1 MKSLRSRLILNTLI
15 PLLVIIPVT
24 GILITYLLETQVF
37 LANITSELTKQAV
50 LVADTASAY
59 LEIWQDPVRAQ
70 AFVTRIS
77 PRLTAK
83 VMLLDPEGRLIVSSD
98 PEDSFLVGQV
108 FNVPD
113 AELLSA
119 NDLQAEVVMDQR
131 KVTDII
137 VPVYASRDASLI
149 GFVRL
154 VNPLASIYERSQ
166 TLRQVMVF
174 VSVGGL
180 LIGLLLSWL
189 LARDLEKPIRQTTDA
204 AYRLAN
210 GGNPQPLPEGGLI
223 ETQVLQRAFNTLVE
237 RLQTLETSRK
247 RLLANLVHELG
258 RPLGALRSA
267 SQALL
272 GGAGEDPQLRQE
284 LVQGMD
290 DELVRLQGLLNELAH
305 LHEQVLGSLDLEIR
319 PVEIQTWIESIL
331 PPWQRLAE
339 DKHLKWETTFDPS
352 TPNEACFDADRM
364 AQVLEN
370 LLSNAIRYTPPGGH
384 IWLSTSANETEWQIV
399 IKDDGYGI
407 VSEEA
412 DRIFEPYQRGKA
424 AQRLPE
430 GMGLGL
436 SIARDLVRAH
446 QGNLTFA
453 NNEDK
458 GSSFIVCLPLDPQV
472 TNQEEYPTQ

>member
-1 MKSLRSRLILNTLI
+1 MKSLRNRLIINTLI
-15 PLLVIIPVT
+15 PLLVIIPVS

-37 LANITSELTKQAV
+37 LGNLTNELTRQAV

-59 LEIWQDPVRAQ
+59 LEIWQDPIRAQ

-98 PEDSFLVGQV
+98 PEDSFLIGQV

-113 AELLSA
+113 AKLLSA
-119 NDLQAEVVMDQR
+119 NELPAEVTLEQR

-137 VPVYASRDASLI
+137 VPVYSSRSEGLI

-154 VNPLASIYERSQ
+154 ANPLANIYERSQ
-166 TLRQVMVF
+166 TLRQVMIF
-174 VSVGGL
+174 VLVGGL
-180 LIGLLLSWL
+180 LIGILLSWF
-189 LARDLEKPIRQTTDA
+189 LARDLERPIRQTTDA
-204 AYRLAN
+204 AYRLAS
-210 GGNPQPLPEGGLI
+210 GGNPQPLPEGGLE
-223 ETQVLQRAFNTLVE
+223 ETKMLQRAFNTLVE
-237 RLQTLETSRK
+237 RLQTLESSRK

-267 SQALL
+267 TQALL
-272 GGAGEDPQLRQE
+272 GGADNDPLLRQE

-305 LHEQVLGSLDLEIR
+305 LHEQVLGSLDLEIK
-319 PVEIQTWIESIL
+319 PVKIQPWIESLL
-331 PPWQRLAE
+331 PTWQRLAD
-339 DKHLKWETTFDPS
+339 DKHLHWESKFDPS
-352 TPNEACFDADRM
+352 TPVEANFDPDRM

-370 LLSNAIRYTPPGGH
+370 LFSNAIRYTPSGGH
-384 IWLSTSANETEWQIV
+384 IWLSTTASNDGWQVI
-399 IKDDGYGI
+399 IKDDGPG
-407 VSEEA
+407 VDEE
-412 DRIFEPYQRGKA
+412 DMEKIFEPFQRGKA
-424 AQRLPE
+424 SQKLPE

-446 QGNLTFA
+446 HGKLMYFS
-453 NNEDK
+453 EGEK
-458 GSSFIVCLPLDPQV
+458 GSSFIVWLPEDPQSFL
-472 TNQEEYPTQ
+472 EENEINY

>member
-1 MKSLRSRLILNTLI
+1 MIKTLRTRLLINTII
-15 PLLVIIPVT
+15 PLLVIIPVM

-37 LANITSELTKQAV
+37 LGNLTSELTRQAV

-59 LEIWQDPVRAQ
+59 LEIWEDPIRAQ
-70 AFVTRIS
+70 AFVTRVS

-98 PEDSFLVGQV
+98 PKDSFLIGQV

-119 NDLQAEVVMDQR
+119 KELQAEITMEER

-137 VPVYASRDASLI
+137 VPVYSSQDISLI

-154 VNPLASIYERSQ
+154 VNPLANIYERSQ
-166 TLRQVMVF
+166 SLRQLMV
-174 VSVGGL
+174 VVLAGGL
-180 LIGLLLSWL
+180 VIGLILSWL
-189 LARDLEKPIRQTTDA
+189 LARDLEHPIRQTTEA
-204 AYRLAN
+204 AYRLAS
-210 GGNPQPLPEGGLI
+210 GRNPQPLPEGGLE
-223 ETQVLQRAFNTLVE
+223 ETRVLQRAFNALVE

-247 RLLANLVHELG
+247 RLLGNLVHELG

-272 GGAGEDPQLRQE
+272 GGAGEDPQLRKE

-290 DELVRLQGLLNELAH
+290 DELIRLQGLLNELAH
-305 LHEQVLGSLDLEIR
+305 LHDQVLGSLDLDIR
-319 PVEIQTWIESIL
+319 PVNLSTWIESLL
-331 PPWQRLAE
+331 PPWKRLAE
-339 DKHLKWETTFDPS
+339 DKHLSWTIEVSKSTPEIAHFDP
-352 TPNEACFDADRM
+352 DRM

-370 LLSNAIRYTPPGGH
+370 LFSNAIRYTPPGGQ
-384 IWLSTSANETEWQIV
+384 LSLEMSGEHEGWQV
-399 IKDDGYGI
+399 TLRDNGPGI
-407 VSEEA
+407 DPEEA

-436 SIARDLVRAH
+436 SIARDLVEAH
-446 QGNLTFA
+446 HGTLTFTSTVG
-453 NNEDK
+453 E
-458 GSSFIVCLPLDPQV
+458 GSCFIVWLPIDTHTPPEPSL
-472 TNQEEYPTQ
+472 NE